1 MDIGQAL
8 YLAAV
13 VVYFLALML
22 FVRMLLCGQWAE
34 RTYWRKRPKLSVSLL
49 QELTGG
55 QELPR
60 ISILVPAYNETE
72 VINNTIEHLARLYYP
87 PERLEI
93 IVVTDAKEQRAKVGL
108 TTQEVVEQKLSLL
121 KGQAGL
127 PSLRHLVVPEDFD
140 GQLNGACLGRTVPST
155 KGRALNYA
163 LPYRNRQTEICAFYD
178 AESRPDKDV
187 LLYVACR
194 YLKSSGKFRLWQGP
208 VYQIRNFF
216 QLYPINKVAALYQSV
231 SHEWN
236 LPVLLR
242 QLPFAGGTNL
252 FVTSDLL
259 DEIGGFDHR
268 TLTEDLELGIRA
280 FVETGAWPEYIP
292 YPSTEQTPAT
302 YRAFF
307 RQRLRWGS
315 GYLQVM
321 DKLQQTDVRIP
332 IKEKRANK
340 MLRVML
346 WKGPVEWLFFQTM
359 ILFPPLTFMLILFG
373 WVQPQ
378 LLFAELGLLINI
390 TVLVYFLFT
399 FDRLY
404 HFLPFINF
412 ALAPEERWR
421 RILALS
427 HLLLIPVAGFFFIAP
442 FTTSLILK
450 ALHRQPVTWV
460 KTPRTNEAPI
470 R

>member
-1 MDIGQAL
+1 MGQTL
-8 YLAAV
+8 YIATV
-13 VVYFLALML
+13 IVYFLALL
-22 FVRMLLCGQWAE
+22 LLVRLQLCGQWAE
-34 RTYWRKRPKLSVSLL
+34 KTFWRKRPKLSVPLL
-49 QELTGG
+49 QELACG
-55 QELPR
+55 QKLPR
-60 ISILVPAYNETE
+60 ITILVPAYNETE
-72 VINNTIEHLARLYYP
+72 VIGNTIEHLLRLHYP
-87 PERLEI
+87 AEQLEI
-93 IVVTDAKEQRAKVGL
+93 IVVTDAKELRTKVGM
-108 TTQEVVEQKLSLL
+108 TTQEVVEQKMSLL
-121 KGQAGL
+121 KGQEGM
-127 PSLRHLVVPEDFD
+127 PGLRHLVVPEDFD
-140 GQLNGACLGRTVPST
+140 GQLNGVRLGWTVPST

-163 LPYRNRQTEICAFYD
+163 LPFRHQQTEICAFYD
-178 AESRPDKDV
+178 AESRPDKEV
-187 LLYVACR
+187 LLYVAHR
-194 YLKSSGKFRLWQGP
+194 YLASCGRVRIWQGP

-216 QLYPINKVAALYQSV
+216 QLYPINKVAALYQSI

-259 DEIGGFDHR
+259 DEIGGFDHH

-280 FVETGAWPEYIP
+280 FVEAGAWPEYIP

-321 DKLQQTDVRIP
+321 DKLQQTDARNP

-340 MLRVML
+340 MLRVMF
-346 WKGPVEWLFFQTM
+346 WKGPVEWLLFQTM
-359 ILFPPLTFMLILFG
+359 ILFPPLAFLLSLAG
-373 WVQPQ
+373 WVETRH
-378 LLFAELGLLINI
+378 LFAELGVIINI
-390 TVLVYFLFT
+390 TASVYFLFT
-399 FDRLY
+399 FERLC

-412 ALAPEERWR
+412 SLAPEKRWR
-421 RILALS
+421 RILAFS

-442 FTTSLILK
+442 FTTSLVLK
-450 ALHRQPVTWV
+450 ALHRQPATWV